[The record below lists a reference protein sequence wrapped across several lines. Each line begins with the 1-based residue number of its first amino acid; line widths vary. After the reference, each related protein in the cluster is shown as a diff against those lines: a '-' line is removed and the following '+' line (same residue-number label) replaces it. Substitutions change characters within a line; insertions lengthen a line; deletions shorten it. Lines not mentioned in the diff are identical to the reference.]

1 MRDITERTML
11 LRGRAELPD
20 GLRLVTGEFQE
31 GWNFADDVHC
41 LDKKIRQCGWH
52 FIWIAKESLK
62 GGVGQSPQRA
72 IANALKLALRGV
84 DEQFNAAE
92 VERIELT
99 HYPWFFVAR
108 VTVYPFQIQQN
119 PDLSLPAECRPLR
132 IAPPAD
138 AIVMTGNQ
146 SSTTFSR
153 GISLSN

>member
-1 MRDITERTML
+1 M
-11 LRGRAELPD
+11 
-20 GLRLVTGEFQE
+20 QS
-31 GWNFADDVHC
+31 DDAHC
-41 LDKKIRQCGWH
+41 LDKKIRNCGWH

-62 GGVGQSPQRA
+62 GGVGQSPQGA

-92 VERIELT
+92 VERIQLT

-108 VTVYPFQIQQN
+108 VTVYPFQIQQS
-119 PDLSLPAECRPLR
+119 PDLSLAAERRPLR

-146 SSTTFSR
+146 SSTAFSR